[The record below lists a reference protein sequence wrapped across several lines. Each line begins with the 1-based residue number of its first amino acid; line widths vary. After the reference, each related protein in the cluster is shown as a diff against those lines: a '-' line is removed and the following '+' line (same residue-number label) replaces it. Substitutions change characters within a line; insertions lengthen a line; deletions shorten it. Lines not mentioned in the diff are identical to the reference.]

1 MTVNTCFTYDGR
13 GGFQSEGNGLRG
25 MRERIEALGGTVV
38 RDTSAGTKLTFE
50 FPLAAD
56 EKH

>member
-1 MTVNTCFTYDGR
+1 
-13 GGFQSEGNGLRG
+13 

-38 RDTSAGTKLTFE
+38 RDTSAGTKLIFE

-56 EKH
+56 DKH